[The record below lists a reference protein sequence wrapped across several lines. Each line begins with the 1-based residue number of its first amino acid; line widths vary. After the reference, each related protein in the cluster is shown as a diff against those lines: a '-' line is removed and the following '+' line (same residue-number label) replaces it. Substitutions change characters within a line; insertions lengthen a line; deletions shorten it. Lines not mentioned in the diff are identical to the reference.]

1 MADFRTEEEQIEL
14 LKNWWKESGTSTLAG
29 VAIAVAGWLGWSG
42 WQHAQIKAV
51 DNAAALYQPVLSIKE
66 ADVSEELGQLNQV
79 AQELRSNYPDSMYAV
94 LAALRVAKAAV
105 DTKDLNAAYES
116 LVWAR
121 AKAETLDPTLD
132 CLIALRLARLQ
143 FAQSKF
149 EDALA
154 TIVSVKDQ
162 GAFKA
167 AFLELKG
174 DIHISQGNRES
185 ALGAY
190 SDALAALES
199 AGGSE
204 RKQDLELKLADLSP
218 NNGNNGVQSTVKKG
232 S

>member
-14 LKNWWKESGTSTLAG
+14 LKNWWKESGVSTLAG
-29 VAIAVAGWLGWSG
+29 VVIAVAGWLGWSG
-42 WQHAQIKAV
+42 WQHAQITAV
-51 DNAAALYQPVLSIKE
+51 DNAAALYQPVSSIKE
-66 ADVSEELGQLNQV
+66 ADASKELDQLNEV
-79 AQELRSNYPDSMYAV
+79 AQALRSDYPNSMYAAF
-94 LAALRVAKAAV
+94 AALLAAKAAV
-105 DTKDLNAAYES
+105 DTDDVNAAYES

-121 AKAETLDPTLD
+121 AKAEALDPTLD

-143 FAQSKF
+143 FTQSKF

-174 DIHISQGNRES
+174 DIHIAQGNGES

-190 SDALAALES
+190 SEAMAALEGT
-199 AGGSE
+199 GGSE

-218 NNGNNGVQSTVKKG
+218 NNGNNDAQSTVKKG

>member
-1 MADFRTEEEQIEL
+1 MVDFRTEEEQIEL
-14 LKNWWKESGTSTLAG
+14 LKNWWKESGVSTLAG

-42 WQHAQIKAV
+42 WQHAQITAI
-51 DNAAALYQPVLSIKE
+51 DNAAALYQPVSSLKE
-66 ADVSEELGQLNQV
+66 ADVSKEITQLNQV
-79 AQELRSNYPDSMYAV
+79 AEALRSDYPDSVYAV
-94 LAALRVAKAAV
+94 FAALRVAKAAV
-105 DTKDLNAAYES
+105 DTNDLNAAYES

-121 AKAETLDPTLD
+121 AKAKTLDPTLD
-132 CLIALRLARLQ
+132 CLIAVRLTRVQ

-162 GAFKA
+162 GAFKP

-174 DIHISQGNRES
+174 DIHSAQGNSES

-190 SDALAALES
+190 ADALAALEG
-199 AGGSE
+199 AGDSE
-204 RKQDLELKLADLSP
+204 HKQDLELKLADLSP
-218 NNGNNGVQSTVKKG
+218 NNGNNSAQSTVKKG